1 MTGQPLGRRPG
12 PRREGKR
19 PAVRQRRMRGRRRV
33 SGKEGNGTC
42 RTVAPGPRQHE
53 PGAPATVA
61 SGRQV
66 PGLLLSARLPS
77 QPTHGPKGERVE
89 GSTVPRA
96 TTVGSTG
103 SRRSRSPLTKR
114 GHGRPPRRGLE
125 GAQQCA
131 PGTAGRPAGPGSV
144 SPRDQQRGRQRRFS
158 QDGGAGCAAVR
169 IRRGPSGLLA
179 FPANSRQDPLS
190 RGAEGTSQCA
200 SQYRDHGYV

>member
-1 MTGQPLGRRPG
+1 MGGAGCQERKGTGRAALWRPD
-12 PRREGKR
+12 
-19 PAVRQRRMRGRRRV
+19 PANTNQEPRQRWR
-33 SGKEGNGTC
+33 
-42 RTVAPGPRQHE
+42 A
-53 PGAPATVA
+53 GAKF
-61 SGRQV
+61 
-66 PGLLLSARLPS
+66 LSAHLPS

-131 PGTAGRPAGPGSV
+131 PGTARRPAGPGSV